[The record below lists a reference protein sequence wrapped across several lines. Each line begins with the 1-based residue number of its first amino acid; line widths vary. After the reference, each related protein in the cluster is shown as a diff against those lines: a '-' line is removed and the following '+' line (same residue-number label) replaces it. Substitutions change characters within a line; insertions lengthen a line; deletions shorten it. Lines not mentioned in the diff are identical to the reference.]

1 LQERF
6 AYLEWSIMVIENKPG
21 CIATTARVLGDKWTP
36 LILRA
41 LALQPQRF
49 CRLQEE
55 AGGINPRTLSARLSA
70 LEQQEIIMKVARHP
84 MSAHFEYRLTRKGTD
99 LLPVLMSMATWGE
112 KYSAKARV
120 APEE

>member
-1 LQERF
+1 ML
-6 AYLEWSIMVIENKPG
+6 IENKPD

-41 LALQPQRF
+41 LALRPQRF

-70 LEQQEIIMKVARHP
+70 LEEQEIIIKVARHP
-84 MSAHFEYRLTRKGTD
+84 MAAHYEYRLTQKGTD
-99 LLPVLMSMATWGE
+99 LLPVLISMATWGE
-112 KYSAKARV
+112 KYSTKAHNAAK
-120 APEE
+120 E

>member
-1 LQERF
+1 ML
-6 AYLEWSIMVIENKPG
+6 IENKPG

-84 MSAHFEYRLTRKGTD
+84 MSAHYEYALTPKGND
-99 LLPVLMSMATWGE
+99 LLPVLISMATWGE
-112 KYSAKARV
+112 KYSAHIQNLP
-120 APEE
+120 PEE